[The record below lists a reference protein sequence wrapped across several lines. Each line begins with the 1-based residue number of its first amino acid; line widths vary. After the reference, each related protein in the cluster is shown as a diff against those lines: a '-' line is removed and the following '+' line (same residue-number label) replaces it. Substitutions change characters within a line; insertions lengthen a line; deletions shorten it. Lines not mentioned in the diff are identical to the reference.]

1 MRPGISIVLS
11 ASDRGRLE
19 GIVSN
24 RNAPQK
30 HVWRAEIVLLS
41 AAGLGTVE
49 IMRRTGTSKTCVW
62 RWQERFAEAG
72 VDGLLRDKTRPS
84 RVPPLGQDI
93 IDRVVT
99 LTATEPPH
107 EATHWTAAAM
117 AKVVGISV
125 SSVQRIWKAHGL
137 APHRMRHFKLS
148 RDPEFVPK
156 LRDVVGLYVD
166 PPAHAVVLSVDEK
179 SQIQALDRTQPGLPM
194 KRGRAGTMT
203 HDYKRHGTTTLFAAL
218 NVLDGTVLG
227 RCMQRHRHQ
236 EFIRFLN
243 AIEAA
248 VPAGKLI
255 HVILDNYA
263 VHKQPKVVAWLGRHP
278 RFTFHFTPTSCSWLN
293 AVETFFARLTRRRL
307 RRGSFCPLVELQAAL
322 NRFVAEHNLDPKPF
336 IWTADPQHIVEKVR
350 RGRSALMP
358 MPQPQSS

>member
-1 MRPGISIVLS
+1 MRPGISITLS
-11 ASDRGRLE
+11 PSDRTRLDD
-19 GIVSN
+19 IVGD

-41 AAGLGTVE
+41 ADGVGTVE

-84 RVPPLGQDI
+84 RVPPLGQEV
-93 IDRVVT
+93 IDRVVA
-99 LTATEPPH
+99 LTAVEPPH

-117 AKVVGISV
+117 AKAVRISIA
-125 SSVQRIWKAHGL
+125 SVQRIWKAHGL
-137 APHRMRHFKLS
+137 APHRLRRFKLS
-148 RDPEFVPK
+148 HDPDFVPK

-194 KRGRAGTMT
+194 KPGRAGTMT
-203 HDYKRHGTTTLFAAL
+203 HDYKRNGTTTLFAAL
-218 NVLDGTVLG
+218 NILDGTVIG

-243 AIEAA
+243 AVEAV
-248 VPAGKLI
+248 VPAGKLV

-263 VHKQPKVVAWLGRHP
+263 AHKQPKVRAWLARHP
-278 RFTFHFTPTSCSWLN
+278 RWTFHFTPTSCSWLN
-293 AVETFFARLTRRRL
+293 AVETFFATLTKRTL
-307 RRGSFCPLVELQAAL
+307 KRGVFRSVVDLQATI
-322 NRFVAEHNLDPKPF
+322 NRYLAEANRDPKPF
-336 IWTADPQHIVEKVR
+336 VWTADPDKIIAAVH
-350 RGRSALMP
+350 RGRQALE
-358 MPQPQSS
+358 SIH